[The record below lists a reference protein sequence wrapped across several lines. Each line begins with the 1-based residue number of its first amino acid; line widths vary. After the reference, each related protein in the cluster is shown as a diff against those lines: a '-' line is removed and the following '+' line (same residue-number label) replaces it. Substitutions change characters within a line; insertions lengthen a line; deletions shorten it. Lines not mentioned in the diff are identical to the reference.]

1 MTDKSLDQLAPEE
14 DDRTVTVGDM
24 KIVVTE
30 VTMKHLQGF
39 TRACGP
45 FLSAF
50 EDKGELA
57 NKVVDGQEVP
67 PDEFALL
74 KLISDHADAMM
85 DAAALVTNAPK
96 LVYER
101 MRPDDFFRV
110 AAKVLEVNG
119 AFFVRRLA
127 PQLIRFALAMSQ
139 IGMTM
144 YNTSSQQATPT
155 QE

>member
-1 MTDKSLDQLAPEE
+1 MTDKSLEQLAPEE
-14 DDRTVTVGDM
+14 DARTVTVGAT
-24 KIVVTE
+24 KIVVQE

-39 TRACGP
+39 TRACAP

-50 EDKGELA
+50 EDKGPMA
-57 NKVVDGQEVP
+57 NRIVDGAELP

-74 KLISDHADAMM
+74 KLISDHSDAMM
-85 DAAALVTNAPK
+85 VAAALVTNAPK
-96 LVYER
+96 EFYER
-101 MRPDDFFRV
+101 MLPDDFFRV

-139 IGMTM
+139 IGMTLH
-144 YNTSSQQATPT
+144 NASSLQATPT
-155 QE
+155 QQ

>member
-1 MTDKSLDQLAPEE
+1 MTDKSLDQLAPED
-14 DDRTVTVGDM
+14 DDRTVTVGETQI
-24 KIVVTE
+24 KVTE
-30 VTMKHLQGF
+30 VTMRNLQGF
-39 TRACGP
+39 TRACAP

-50 EDKGELA
+50 EAKGPMA
-57 NKVVDGQEVP
+57 NRVIAGQELP

-74 KLISDHADAMM
+74 NLISDHADAMM
-85 DAAALVTNAPK
+85 VAASLVTNAPK
-96 LVYER
+96 EFYER

-139 IGMTM
+139 IGTTLS
-144 YNTSSQQATPT
+144 NTSSEPATDT
-155 QE
+155 LT